1 MSQSEID
8 RIANRY
14 VGKILRRMGEVM
26 EVPDIVVDDIMKQ
39 LHYMKADLVNEIRK
53 ELSNNEDT
61 QN

>member
-26 EVPDIVVDDIMKQ
+26 EVPDIVADDIKKQ

-53 ELSNNEDT
+53 GSTNDGEPFK
-61 QN
+61 